1 MAQSPVRDLR
11 SYGYMGANWPGIE
24 KKLFWDIL
32 TLGPQCTVVLGGE
45 VLMRITVRLGPD
57 EDYS

>member
-11 SYGYMGANWPGIE
+11 SFGNMGANWPGIE

-32 TLGPQCTVVLGGE
+32 TLGPQCTVIPKLGGE
-45 VLMRITVRLGPD
+45 VLMRIIVRLGR
-57 EDYS
+57 

>member
-11 SYGYMGANWPGIE
+11 SYGYVGDNWPGIE

-45 VLMRITVRLGPD
+45 VLMRITVRLGR
-57 EDYS
+57 